1 MNAITKY
8 TPEEIETI
16 KASLQDMK
24 DNQEDVLLEDLNQD
38 NIDELVLL
46 INILEEELM
55 KQKRKEFILN
65 GPVLLEDL
73 DDTELFDMM
82 EKLISIAEALTEIA
96 VTGEVK

>member
-8 TPEEIETI
+8 TPAEIENI

-24 DNQEDVLLEDLNQD
+24 DNQEDVLLEELNQD
-38 NIDELVLL
+38 NINELVTL

-55 KQKRKEFILN
+55 KQNGKEFIVN

-73 DDTELFDMM
+73 TDEELFEMM
-82 EKLISIAEALTEIA
+82 EKLISIAEELTEIA
-96 VTGEVK
+96 VSGKAA